1 MEFLTTT
8 VPRILTKSSGLW
20 RDIDKIAT
28 TTPTAVLTEYIVTR
42 AIDKLNETVSDNIGI
57 LYDIDD
63 NNHDFDPTPLVIEES
78 MRDDM
83 MVFVVN
89 TATVTY
95 PAATFTEA
103 RLDEIRNLFSS
114 TPTYNITLRNG
125 RQHDFLEMSGNQLSP
140 YRLKQFLSFVAG
152 FSVVIV
158 CKVTRIE
165 EANFFLRPF
174 LPASNFD
181 VLPEGWQFIKMISL
195 TKSFYYTG
203 DVDSAAVAVSHH
215 CNLFNVHQLLARVE
229 PLRRQGRPTNT
240 ANYMSRQNDAPR
252 NPAGY
257 KALMRNMILDSN
269 SWSAFMYEKCL
280 VDIDGALQIGVVVRG
295 RLATGTQVR
304 TNGVQR
310 TPYIFTVRVL
320 NGIRDVDL
328 GDEPFRDIELNEN
341 AFVNQ
346 WAETAARH
354 ESGKIPG
361 IQHGLYTGATGENN
375 DEDDA

>member
-1 MEFLTTT
+1 
-8 VPRILTKSSGLW
+8 
-20 RDIDKIAT
+20 
-28 TTPTAVLTEYIVTR
+28 
-42 AIDKLNETVSDNIGI
+42 
-57 LYDIDD
+57 
-63 NNHDFDPTPLVIEES
+63 
-78 MRDDM
+78 
-83 MVFVVN
+83 
-89 TATVTY
+89 
-95 PAATFTEA
+95 
-103 RLDEIRNLFSS
+103 
-114 TPTYNITLRNG
+114 
-125 RQHDFLEMSGNQLSP
+125 
-140 YRLKQFLSFVAG
+140 
-152 FSVVIV
+152 
-158 CKVTRIE
+158 
-165 EANFFLRPF
+165 
-174 LPASNFD
+174 
-181 VLPEGWQFIKMISL
+181 
-195 TKSFYYTG
+195 
-203 DVDSAAVAVSHH
+203 
-215 CNLFNVHQLLARVE
+215 
-229 PLRRQGRPTNT
+229 
-240 ANYMSRQNDAPR
+240 MSRQNDAPR

-320 NGIRDVDL
+320 NGVRDVDL
-328 GDEPFRDIELNEN
+328 GDEPVRDIELNEN